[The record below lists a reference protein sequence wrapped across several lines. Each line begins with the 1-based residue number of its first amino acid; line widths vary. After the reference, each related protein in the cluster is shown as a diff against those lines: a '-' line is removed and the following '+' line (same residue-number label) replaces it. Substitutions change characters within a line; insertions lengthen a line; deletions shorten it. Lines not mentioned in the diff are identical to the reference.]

1 MRSRHPSRQRLQRWL
16 ETGET
21 RRVEAHID
29 SCERCQAILEELSEL
44 DEGVVAGLQ
53 TAITPPDDLGD
64 RTNEG
69 VDERLRNEAA
79 AGAFLDLFTIGWDVL
94 RTVLDP
100 ATDRETPHDAGA
112 DADEPTG
119 GH

>member
-1 MRSRHPSRQRLQRWL
+1 MTSRHPSRQRLQRWL

-21 RRVEAHID
+21 RRVETHID
-29 SCERCQAILEELSEL
+29 SCERCQTILEELSEL

-53 TAITPPDDLGD
+53 TAITPPDDLGE
-64 RTNEG
+64 RTNDG

-79 AGAFLDLFTIGWDVL
+79 AAAFLDLFTIGWDFV

-100 ATDRETPHDAGA
+100 ATERETAHDPAV
-112 DADEPTG
+112 DADHSTG
-119 GH
+119 GS

>member
-1 MRSRHPSRQRLQRWL
+1 MDGCAHPDFLAVE
-16 ETGET
+16 ETFRNQLDKTNGGAAVAVYHRGEK
-21 RRVEAHID
+21 
-29 SCERCQAILEELSEL
+29 
-44 DEGVVAGLQ
+44 VV
-53 TAITPPDDLGD
+53 DLWGGA

-100 ATDRETPHDAGA
+100 ATDRETPHDDGG